1 MTTGNEQQ
9 AKPVEAESVETIDD
23 VEPNWNERLLSAD
36 HWLRFVFMVLFA
48 LILGAASYVITV
60 LVIIQFVWALVTGE
74 GNDKLREFGS
84 SVSQYIYQMLR
95 FLTYNSEDKPFP
107 FADWPESE
115 KVDQ

>member
-1 MTTGNEQQ
+1 MNDTN
-9 AKPVEAESVETIDD
+9 KPKTVEAESVETIDD
-23 VEPNWNERLLSAD
+23 VEPSWKERLLSAD

-48 LILGAASYVITV
+48 IILGLVSYVITV
-60 LVIIQFVWALVTGE
+60 LVILQFIWALVSGE

-84 SVSQYIYQMLR
+84 SLSQYIYQILR

-115 KVDQ
+115 KPSQE

>member
-1 MTTGNEQQ
+1 MTMKTEKEPKQ
-9 AKPVEAESVETIDD
+9 VEAESVETID
-23 VEPNWNERLLSAD
+23 VEPNWSERLLSAD

-48 LILGAASYVITV
+48 IILGVASYVIAALV
-60 LVIIQFVWALVTGE
+60 LLQFVWALVTGE

-84 SVSQYIYQMLR
+84 SLSQYIYQMLR

-115 KVDQ
+115 KHDS